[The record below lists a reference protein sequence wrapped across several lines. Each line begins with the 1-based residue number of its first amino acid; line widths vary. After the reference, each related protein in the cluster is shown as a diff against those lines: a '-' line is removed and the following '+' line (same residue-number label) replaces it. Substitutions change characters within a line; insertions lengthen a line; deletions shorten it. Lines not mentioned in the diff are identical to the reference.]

1 MNRRT
6 IVLLLA
12 LQSVVF
18 PISFPAGLQPT
29 MEVRQACAQEG
40 WREEFDAICAKTD
53 MAMTLSN
60 AELTDLIGRCDQVK
74 ARIATEDD
82 STRRVYLR
90 RLQMCQDL
98 YRYVLRNR

>member
-98 YRYVLRNR
+98 YRYVLQSR